1 MQLMRAMRS
10 TRVDGKVEE
19 ARLTKGCSSS
29 MPTWPRCASRGR
41 DYLELVVLAGLA
53 GLAGLVGLVVLAVE
67 QMVLAVLTRPI
78 VQQRMGRRRGG
89 QGRGQ
94 GMPWWVSVGDEK

>member
-1 MQLMRAMRS
+1 MREVAMQLMRAMRS

-19 ARLTKGCSSS
+19 ARLTNRLTKGCSSS

-41 DYLELVVLAGLA
+41 DYLELVVLA
-53 GLAGLVGLVVLAVE
+53 VE

-78 VQQRMGRRRGG
+78 VQQRVGRRRGG

>member
-19 ARLTKGCSSS
+19 ARLTNRLTKGCSSS

-53 GLAGLVGLVVLAVE
+53 GLVVLAVE
-67 QMVLAVLTRPI
+67 QMVLGVLTRPI
-78 VQQRMGRRRGG
+78 VQQRAGRRRGG

-94 GMPWWVSVGDEK
+94 GMPWWVSVDEGK